1 MFPPAFLRLETVVT
15 PAPPPTS
22 AEPPDPW
29 GPDRPPAPLPG
40 PLPWP
45 HEPDW
50 KRPVDIRLS
59 DSSGQVTPRGRA
71 GRNRDAIERGIA
83 ADG

>member
-22 AEPPDPW
+22 TEPPDPW

-50 KRPVDIRLS
+50 KRPVDIRFE
-59 DSSGQVTPRGRA
+59 RA
-71 GRNRDAIERGIA
+71 GHPTWPGWSQ
-83 ADG
+83 